1 MGKFRALRISR
12 AGILILLVS
21 LAAVLDLSVTRT
33 RSDSWSVLGLAVAVV
48 AFLLYIVYPR
58 FGGWGFIVVAACLG
72 TIPVLNLGAVLY
84 LTLAVVFDWA
94 WRGWWKQSLAAV
106 LIASISVIV
115 GFEGK
120 YNIIA
125 GLFYAAQQ
133 LFAFGAGF
141 LLRRYIDENVRLQLH
156 AVMEK
161 HRNEAAAT
169 QMKQQ
174 LATELHNYTAGTLS
188 RITSLSAKL
197 VEDAKNDP
205 NASADTVL
213 RLEVLHGESVR
224 ALRELR
230 STIGMLGQNTLAS
243 ETPVNLV
250 VSLETAKSVAEGFG
264 FDLETDLDPDNV
276 SELSEDTTRLLR
288 ECVREALTNLIKYG
302 DPEKPCALTVEI
314 DEAERLVDF
323 TVVNSIG
330 SPGHNPVLSGGNGL
344 VLLSQRLKSAG
355 GTLEA
360 GRTGRRWVLHITVPL
375 TRQEAAH
382 E

>member
-1 MGKFRALRISR
+1 MGKFRTLRVSR
-12 AGILILLVS
+12 AKILILLVS
-21 LAAVLDLSVTRT
+21 LATVLDLSVART
-33 RSDSWSVLGLAVAVV
+33 RSDPWSVLGLAVAVV
-48 AFLLYIVYPR
+48 AFSLFIVYPR
-58 FGGWGFIVVAACLG
+58 FGGWVFIAAAACLG
-72 TIPVLNLGAVLY
+72 AIPALNLGTVLY

-125 GLFYAAQQ
+125 GIFYAAQQ

-141 LLRRYIDENVRLQLH
+141 LLRRYIEENVRLQLH

-161 HRNEAAAT
+161 HRNESAVT

-174 LATELHNYTAGTLS
+174 LARELHNYTAGTLS
-188 RITSLSAKL
+188 RITSLSSKL

-205 NASADTVL
+205 NASADTAL

-230 STIGMLGQNTLAS
+230 STIGMLGQTTPPP
-243 ETPVNLV
+243 ETVANLV
-250 VSLETAKSVAEGFG
+250 ASLETAKSVAEGFG
-264 FDLETDLDPDNV
+264 FNLETDFNPDNV

-302 DPEKPCALTVEI
+302 DPEKPCDLTIEV
-314 DEAERLVDF
+314 DEATHLVDF
-323 TVVNSIG
+323 TAVNSIG
-330 SPGHNPVLSGGNGL
+330 SPGNDSVLSGGNGL
-344 VLLSQRLKSAG
+344 ELLGQRLKFAG

-360 GRTGRRWVLHITVPL
+360 GRTGERWVLHITVPF
-375 TRQEAAH
+375 TVQEVEH